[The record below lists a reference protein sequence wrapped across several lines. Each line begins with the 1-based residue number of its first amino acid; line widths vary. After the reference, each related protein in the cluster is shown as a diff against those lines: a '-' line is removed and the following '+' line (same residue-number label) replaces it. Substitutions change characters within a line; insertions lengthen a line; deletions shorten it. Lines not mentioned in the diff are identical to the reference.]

1 MSLHAYDGAAVH
13 AGVRGQK
20 HTTRECCSDHSGLI
34 EYAFNSLGYR
44 SAEFDRQAEMVVF
57 VVGCSHAFGV
67 GVAEELAWPSVF
79 CRGFAEHYGISAA
92 GLNLQNFSQGAASN
106 DYITRVIL
114 TQCARVEPAL
124 VLGAFTHNDRGEYLA
139 DRTVCNIG
147 PWRVKDP
154 EDRIGTPTLELAEAF
169 YDYYSDELGAIN
181 AIKNILLAQE
191 FLKSRRIPYLFSWI
205 DGGMLSRPERISA
218 PLIGRLLELVDRAHL
233 CPASIEDDDLFVD
246 LAADHAHPGPRSHA
260 RFARRLLATC
270 RAVYPLEHFGP
281 EAIAERRARHRP
293 SEHPIALP
301 ATAGPDVVAPSLA
314 PAEPHDDASEDQGG
328 RPWRQSRWQ
337 RLREKIRRLKKEDA
351 NIYPLY

>member
-1 MSLHAYDGAAVH
+1 MGLHAYDGAAVH
-13 AGVRGQK
+13 GGERGRE
-20 HTTRECCSDHSGLI
+20 HTTHECCSDHSGRI

-44 SAEFDRQAEMVVF
+44 GAEFDPRAETVVF

-67 GVAEELAWPSVF
+67 GVAEELAWPNVF

-92 GLNLQNFSQGAASN
+92 SLNLQNFSQGAASN

-114 TQCARVEPAL
+114 TQCAQVEPAL
-124 VLGAFTHNDRGEYLA
+124 VVGAFTHTDRVEYMA
-139 DRTVCNIG
+139 DRTVCNVG

-154 EDRIGTPTLELAEAF
+154 EDRIGTPTVEIAEAF

-205 DGGMLSRPERISA
+205 DDGLLSRPERIGCPA
-218 PLIGRLLELVDRAHL
+218 IGRLLELVDRAPL
-233 CPASIEDDDLFVD
+233 CPTSIEHDDVFVD

-270 RAVYPLEHFGP
+270 RALYPLEHFRP
-281 EAIAERRARHRP
+281 EAIADRGAGRRP
-293 SEHPIALP
+293 SAHHVAPPSP
-301 ATAGPDVVAPSLA
+301 AHANVVAPSPP
-314 PAEPHDDASEDQGG
+314 PAEPRDDAPQDQAAQ
-328 RPWRQSRWQ
+328 PWRRSRWQ